1 MRPTN
6 QTRAQHNS
14 ASRRHF
20 CIVTET
26 YPPEVNGVA
35 STLGHWV
42 DGLRSQGY
50 IVSIVRPR
58 QESFD
63 SAHVRFDPR
72 VTLVPGL
79 PLPGYRDLR
88 FGWPSGGMLGRR
100 WTEHPPDVVYVAT
113 EGPLGWSAVR
123 TARRLG
129 IPIVSGFHTNFHS
142 YCSHYHVRWL
152 RPLIFRYL
160 CHFHSQTAGTLVPS
174 ADLRTRLQSMGLRN
188 VSVVGRGVDSEL
200 FSPQRRSARLRHIW
214 HASDDDLVLLYVGRV
229 AGEKNLELAV
239 EAYRAIKQRSTR
251 AVKFVI
257 VGDGPLRAALQ
268 SKHPGLVFCGV
279 QTGKKLA
286 EHYASADVFLF
297 PSETETFGNVTLEAM
312 ASGLAVVAYD
322 YAAAHMHIIDGE
334 SGVLVPCGDSSAFV
348 DRAVTLAGAPQALA
362 RMRRQARQY
371 AISWHWKAVVERF
384 ARILMSPLDNDQSGS
399 IDVASEP
406 IEVAPLEA

>member
-14 ASRRHF
+14 ASRRHI

-35 STLGHWV
+35 FTLGHWV
-42 DGLRSQGY
+42 EGLRSQGY

-58 QESFD
+58 QESLD
-63 SAHVRFDPR
+63 SPHMSFDPM
-72 VTLVPGL
+72 VTLVPGF
-79 PLPGYRDLR
+79 PLPGYRSLR
-88 FGWPSGGMLGRR
+88 FGWPAGRVLGHC
-100 WTEHPPDVVYVAT
+100 WAEHPPDVVYVAT

-123 TARRLG
+123 IARRLG

-142 YCSHYHVRWL
+142 YCSHYHVSWL

-160 CHFHSQTAGTLVPS
+160 CRFHSRTAGTLVPS
-174 ADLRTRLQSMGLRN
+174 ADLRTRLESMGVKN
-188 VSVVGRGVDSEL
+188 VSVLGRGVDSEL
-200 FSPQRRSARLRHIW
+200 FNPRRRSAKLRHIW
-214 HASDDDLVLLYVGRV
+214 HASDNDLVLLYVGRV
-229 AGEKNLELAV
+229 AGEKNLQLAV
-239 EAYRAIKQRSTR
+239 EAYRAIKQRSG

-268 SKHPGLVFCGV
+268 SKHPDLVFCGV

-334 SGVLVPCGDSSAFV
+334 SGVLVPPGDARAFV
-348 DRAVTLAGAPQALA
+348 DRAVRLAGTPQTLASI
-362 RMRRQARQY
+362 RRQARGY
-371 AISWHWKAVVERF
+371 AVSLHWKGVVERF
-384 ARILMSPLDNDQSGS
+384 ARTLMSPLDNDHTAN
-399 IDVASEP
+399 IHVANEP
-406 IEVAPLEA
+406 IEVTPLEA

>member
-6 QTRAQHNS
+6 QTRAQRNS
-14 ASRRHF
+14 ASRRHI

-35 STLGHWV
+35 FTLGHWV
-42 DGLRSQGY
+42 EGLCAQGY
-50 IVSIVRPR
+50 MVSIVRPR
-58 QESFD
+58 QD
-63 SAHVRFDPR
+63 SPQVNFDPM

-79 PLPGYRDLR
+79 PLPGYRGLR
-88 FGWPSGGMLGRR
+88 FGWPAGGVLGRR
-100 WTEHPPDVVYVAT
+100 WAEHRPDVVYVAT

-123 TARRLG
+123 IARRLG

-142 YCSHYHVRWL
+142 YCSHYHVSWL

-160 CHFHSQTAGTLVPS
+160 CHFHSRTAGTLVPS
-174 ADLRTRLQSMGLRN
+174 ADLRTRLENMGLRN
-188 VSVVGRGVDSEL
+188 ISVVGRGVDSEL
-200 FSPQRRSARLRHIW
+200 FCPQRRSARLRQIW
-214 HASDDDLVLLYVGRV
+214 HASDDDLVLVYTGRV
-229 AGEKNLELAV
+229 AGEKNLQLAV
-239 EAYRAIKQRSTR
+239 EAYRAMKQRSG

-268 SKHPGLVFCGV
+268 SKHPDLVFPGV

-322 YAAAHMHIIDGE
+322 YAAAHMHILDGE
-334 SGVLVPCGDSSAFV
+334 SGVLVPFGDSPAFV
-348 DRAVTLAGAPQALA
+348 DRAVRLAAAPQALA
-362 RMRRQARQY
+362 RMRQQARQY
-371 AISWHWKAVVERF
+371 AVSLHWKTVVERF
-384 ARILMSPLDNDQSGS
+384 ARILMSPLDNDHTGS
-399 IDVASEP
+399 IDVAGEP